1 MILIPIFGIHFLLL
15 PMRPLK
21 GSSLE
26 YPYEVGDDE
35 DGRFD
40 DDGDICE
47 PLKSFSLDYWII
59 YLNTC
64 TWWVKIVRF
73 PEPPAQGSG

>member
-26 YPYEVGDDE
+26 YPYEVGN
-35 DGRFD
+35 D
-40 DDGDICE
+40 DDQCNDGNGDICE
-47 PLKSFSLDYWII
+47 PLKSFSLDYWLI
-59 YLNTC
+59 YLNTP
-64 TWWVKIVRF
+64 TRSVKIVRF
-73 PEPPAQGSG
+73 PKPPA